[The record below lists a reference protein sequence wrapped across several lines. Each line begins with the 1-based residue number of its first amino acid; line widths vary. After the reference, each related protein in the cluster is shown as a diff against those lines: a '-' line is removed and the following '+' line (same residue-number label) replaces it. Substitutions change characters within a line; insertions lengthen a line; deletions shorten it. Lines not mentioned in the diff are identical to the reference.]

1 MPKKKQTLKSR
12 QTVNVTG
19 LSIQDILDMNPEDIL
34 KMKDADLTAIGK
46 RLVSASNKRIR
57 RLLASP
63 GGEYAPALKKAP
75 NEGFSVDVV
84 KNENHRNRVLKE
96 VTRMREFLSKK
107 TSSVRGFTKVRKY
120 FNTKYHVP
128 LDPKKS
134 SEFWK
139 VYRAFEEEYHATKE
153 AMKSEEAV
161 KAVARIYK
169 TSSEGDI
176 WENIKKMADREYE
189 KAMAKTAKTEEEDD
203 EGDDDFNK
211 NVEL

>member
-63 GGEYAPALKKAP
+63 GGEYSPALKKAP
-75 NEGFSVDVV
+75 KEGFSVDIA
-84 KNENHRNRVLKE
+84 KGGTHRNKVLSE

-120 FNTKYHVP
+120 FNKHYKVP
-128 LDPKKS
+128 LDPEKS
-134 SEFWK
+134 SKFWK

-161 KAVARIYK
+161 KAVARVYRN
-169 TSSEGDI
+169 SSEGDL
-176 WENIKKMADREYE
+176 WENIKKMAEREYE
-189 KAMAKTAKTEEEDD
+189 KAMAKAANTEEEDD

>member
-63 GGEYAPALKKAP
+63 GGEYSPALKKAP
-75 NEGFSVDVV
+75 KEGFSVDIT
-84 KNENHRNRVLKE
+84 KGGTHRNKVLSE

-120 FNTKYHVP
+120 FNKEYNVP
-128 LDPKKS
+128 LDPEKS
-134 SEFWK
+134 SKFWK

-169 TSSEGDI
+169 TSSEGDL

-189 KAMAKTAKTEEEDD
+189 KAMARTAKTEEEDD
-203 EGDDDFNK
+203 EGDDDFDK

>member
-1 MPKKKQTLKSR
+1 MPKKKQTFKSR

-19 LSIQDILDMNPEDIL
+19 LSIQDILEMDPEKIL
-34 KMKDADLTAIGK
+34 HMKDADLTAIGK

-75 NEGFSVDVV
+75 KEGFSVDIERGRSHRKKVLGVV
-84 KNENHRNRVLKE
+84 S
-96 VTRMREFLSKK
+96 RMREFLSRK
-107 TSSVRGFTKVRKY
+107 TSSVRGFAKVRKY
-120 FNTKYHVP
+120 FHKEYNVP
-128 LDPKKS
+128 LDPEKS

-139 VYRAFEEEYHATKE
+139 VYREFEEEYNATKE

-169 TSSEGDI
+169 NSKDGDL
-176 WENIKKMADREYE
+176 WGKIKKMAEAEYE
-189 KAMAKTAKTEEEDD
+189 RAMARTAKTEEEDD